1 MDGTNRS
8 DIVTT
13 DALDNVFVDTYNA
26 YDKKLVASDDY
37 VWYGAEYYYEGD
49 ATGAVYRWDIDG
61 SNNVKIVPPSSDGFQ
76 GFGQMISADKSS
88 GKFIVGEGDNGNGY
102 EAYLYAYSGTA
113 NPKRL
118 TSGFDPYNEFVLL
131 DVNKLNSA
139 HSGIQQASLDLRA
152 GFVFDVPPHPYAEV
166 KVSVTGFKG
175 GTMKQ
180 VGGTWIN
187 TSPTS
192 TSVIGVA
199 TAHVGLTSE
208 LKDPGTRI
216 ALGDIN
222 LTDGTITFT

>member
-1 MDGTNRS
+1 
-8 DIVTT
+8 
-13 DALDNVFVDTYNA
+13 VFQDTYNA

-37 VWYGAEYYYEGD
+37 VWYGAEYYYVGD

-61 SNNVKIVPPSSDGFQ
+61 SNNVKIVPPSSDGYQ
-76 GFGQMISADKSS
+76 QVGQMISADKSS
-88 GKFIVGEGDNGNGY
+88 DKFIVGEGDNGNGY

-131 DVNKLNSA
+131 DVNNLNSA

-166 KVSVTGFKG
+166 SVSVTGFKG

-192 TSVIGVA
+192 SSVIGIA